1 MRKRYGR
8 WIILVLLASIGSG
21 VPGYATEEGTVKATS
36 AWQGQGRFYQVG
48 KDQAFFVGSFEGIMY
63 VETKNSALD
72 AAKIICPGTV
82 DLNLKTGTQS
92 GQGHCV
98 ITAANGD
105 QVFASWNCT
114 GTHTVGCDGRF
125 TLMDGTGRFNSIV
138 GNGDFQF
145 RSSLSEYATTL
156 GNGSVQATSG
166 GLATWPALTYR
177 IP

>member
-8 WIILVLLASIGSG
+8 WMIIMLLAGAG
-21 VPGYATEEGTVKATS
+21 QRVPGYAAEEGTVKATS
-36 AWQGQGRFYQVG
+36 AWQGQGRFFQVG

-63 VETKNSALD
+63 VETKTGALD
-72 AAKIICPGTV
+72 TAKIICPGMV

-98 ITAANGD
+98 ITTATGD
-105 QVFASWNCT
+105 QLFAAWNCT
-114 GTHTVGCDGRF
+114 GTHAVGCAGRF
-125 TLMDGTGRFNSIV
+125 TLMDGTGRFNGIV
-138 GNGDFQF
+138 GNGELQI
-145 RSSLSEYATTL
+145 RSSLSEYATAL
-156 GNGSVQATSG
+156 GNGSVQATSR